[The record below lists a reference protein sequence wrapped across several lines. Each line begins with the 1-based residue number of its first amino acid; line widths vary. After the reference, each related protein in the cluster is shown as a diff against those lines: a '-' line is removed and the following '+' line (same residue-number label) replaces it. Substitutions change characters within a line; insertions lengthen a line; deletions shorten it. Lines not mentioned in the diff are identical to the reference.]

1 MTAQAQPLHSI
12 ARRIADDYSALPEVQ
27 AVALAGSVM
36 GIGADTGSDIDLYVY
51 AEPALSIDS
60 RMSIAAR
67 RATRYAVDNQFWE
80 AGDEWQETG
89 SGVAVDVTFRSPAWI
104 EDQLDRVLVR
114 HEASTGYSTC
124 FWYNILNAHILFD
137 RSRWFSH
144 LQERAKQPYPD
155 ALQLAIIAKNH
166 PLLRDLLFSAY
177 AHQIEKAV
185 KRNDLVSVNHRIA
198 AFLAS
203 YFDVLFALNQQLHP
217 GEKKLIAFA
226 EQHCAKLPQGFRPQ
240 IEALLQ
246 AAAQP
251 DERLSQIVNALVD
264 DLDALLVL
272 EGFPINQQFHKTS

>member
-1 MTAQAQPLHSI
+1 MIESLQMVAQY
-12 ARRIADDYSALPEVQ
+12 IADDYSGLPEVQ

-36 GIGADTGSDIDLYVY
+36 GMGADAGSDIDLYVY
-51 AEPALSIDS
+51 AEPALSVDA
-60 RMSIAAR
+60 RLSIATR

-80 AGDEWQETG
+80 AGDEWQETV

-104 EDQLDRVLVR
+104 EDQLDRVLAR
-114 HEASTGYSTC
+114 YEASTGYSTC
-124 FWYNILNAHILFD
+124 FWYNILNAQILFD
-137 RSRWFSH
+137 RNRWLSQ

-155 ALQLAIIAKNH
+155 ALRLAIIAKNH

-177 AHQIEKAV
+177 SHQIEKAV

-203 YFDVLFALNQQLHP
+203 YFDILFAVNRQLHP

-226 EQHCAKLPQGFRPQ
+226 EQRCPNLPQGFRPQ

-251 DERLSQIVNALVD
+251 DERMGQIVNALVD

-272 EGFPINQQFHKTS
+272 EGFQINEQFHKTS

>member
-1 MTAQAQPLHSI
+1 MIESLHLAAQ
-12 ARRIADDYSALPEVQ
+12 RIADDYSTFPEVQ

-36 GIGADTGSDIDLYVY
+36 GMGADVGSDIDLYVY
-51 AEPALSIDS
+51 AEPALSVDA
-60 RMSIAAR
+60 RLSIAKR

-114 HEASTGYSTC
+114 YEASTGYSTC
-124 FWYNILNAHILFD
+124 FWYNILNAQILFD
-137 RSRWFSH
+137 RSGWFGR
-144 LQERAKQPYPD
+144 LQERARQPYPD

-177 AHQIEKAV
+177 AHQIEKAA
-185 KRNDLVSVNHRIA
+185 KRGDLVSINHRIA

-203 YFDVLFALNQQLHP
+203 YFDILFALNQQLHP